1 MNNET
6 QLHKEL
12 DLIQDVIK
20 RMAGNSF
27 KVKAWAMA
35 IVGGVLALA
44 KEIVFPAQDAA
55 INGPAAIGL
64 SIFLMLVVV
73 MFWYL
78 DGFFLK
84 TEKLYR
90 ELYKWVLKYRS
101 KTDDYLYNLNTFT
114 RVVDKKETF
123 IKAPSIGKVMF
134 TKTLWP
140 FYCVP
145 LIFVLALLVYNICV
159 IVYK

>member
-1 MNNET
+1 MMINDD

-12 DLIQDVIK
+12 DLIQDVIS

-27 KVKAWAMA
+27 QVKTWTMA

-44 KEIVFPAQDAA
+44 KEIVFPAKDVAM
-55 INGPAAIGL
+55 NEPAAIGI
-64 SIFLMLVVV
+64 SIFLVLVVI

-84 TEKLYR
+84 AEKLYR
-90 ELYKWVLKYRS
+90 NLYKWVLEYRS
-101 KTDDYLYNLNTFT
+101 KTDEYLYDLNTFK
-114 RVVDKKETF
+114 RKVNGNETNIEARSVF
-123 IKAPSIGKVMF
+123 CVIF

-140 FYCVP
+140 FYIIP
-145 LIFVLALLVYNICV
+145 FVFVVGLLLYNLSFIL
-159 IVYK
+159 